1 MRCLVFLCAF
11 LLPTGTRE
19 TYIQAEPGE
28 SPNDRNDRAIRV
40 AAKWY
45 RDRLPGMRV
54 VLLTDDVANRRKAGV
69 EGLEAMGVLGYARR

>member
-1 MRCLVFLCAF
+1 
-11 LLPTGTRE
+11 
-19 TYIQAEPGE
+19 
-28 SPNDRNDRAIRV
+28 V